1 MFGVVELSESI
12 ESVPAFR
19 YNYQLELGRVSL
31 AGRQGTLLSEALRA
45 PHPTLPVTGAAQL
58 SDEVSLP
65 PSALVFFI
73 TEPSQA
79 VNCLVSSKH
88 R

>member
-1 MFGVVELSESI
+1 MVELSESI
-12 ESVPAFR
+12 ESVPDLR

-45 PHPTLPVTGAAQL
+45 PTLPGTGAAQL
-58 SDEVSLP
+58 SEPEVSLP
-65 PSALVFFI
+65 PLALVFFI

-79 VNCLVSSKH
+79 VNYLVSSKH